1 MLPLN
6 SIQKQIEA
14 KITIQI
20 LLAVGIK
27 LFIKSFLDNIS
38 KWAKE
43 NYKYWKEGDILNLY
57 KEVFTEKL

>member
-1 MLPLN
+1 MPPLN

>member
-1 MLPLN
+1 MPPLN

-14 KITIQI
+14 KLTIQI